1 MWNIERISIYVREAF
16 DICLFVV
23 VCLLFLEVRIATLI
37 FSCKNSNFVTGKAFL
52 FLSESSGTSLYMCL
66 MVVVVV
72 VVVLEGKG
80 SGAPF
85 DDVAENSEL

>member
-1 MWNIERISIYVREAF
+1 MLEKHLISVF
-16 DICLFVV
+16 LLLSV
-23 VCLLFLEVRIATLI
+23 LLFLEVRIATLI

-72 VVVLEGKG
+72 VVLEGKG

-85 DDVAENSEL
+85 DDVTENSEL

>member
-1 MWNIERISIYVREAF
+1 MLEKHLISVF
-16 DICLFVV
+16 LLLSV
-23 VCLLFLEVRIATLI
+23 LLFLEVRIATLI

-72 VVVLEGKG
+72 VVLEGKG

>member
-37 FSCKNSNFVTGKAFL
+37 FSCKKSNFVTGKTSL
-52 FLSESSGTSLYMCL
+52 FLSESSGTSLYVCL
-66 MVVVVV
+66 MVVV

-80 SGAPF
+80 SGPPF
-85 DDVAENSEL
+85 DDVTENSEL